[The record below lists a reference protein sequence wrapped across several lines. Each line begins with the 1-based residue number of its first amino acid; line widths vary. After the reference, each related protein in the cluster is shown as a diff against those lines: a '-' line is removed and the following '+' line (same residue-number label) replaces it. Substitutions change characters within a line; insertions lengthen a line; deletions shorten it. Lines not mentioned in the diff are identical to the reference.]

1 MKSNSVTRL
10 GAALSVTAVAL
21 SGIAAAPAVADPKA
35 NTTRVLVGTGS
46 DTTQDVLNGL
56 STAIGYN
63 SDNELMLASYDA
75 ISTNDRNTDFIYPA
89 GLSSAIARP
98 NGSGQGR
105 DVLRTAI
112 GQTGSY
118 SGTTFA
124 GTTATWTTAQVKDTI
139 DFARSSSSASS
150 ADLNSA
156 GVLTYIPFAID
167 GMTYAVSSNSVIP
180 ANLSLGTASV
190 SRDVDGVVGKVSQTL
205 FAIYTCAA
213 TQVVDEAGTVF
224 LADNTYAG
232 SGTTTPIHAY
242 IPQSGSGTRSY
253 WIGKFGLTEATITST
268 YTCLS
273 ATSRGGDHVGSAVQE
288 HSGFALQGDAG
299 AITPFS
305 IPQWVGQANRAEG
318 VVDRRFGAVLGSVN
332 SVSPTTGS
340 GTSYTFN
347 SAAWISG
354 VSALK
359 RSMYN
364 IVPSALAD
372 DATSDVYA
380 MFVGANSAVCQATAA
395 IQAYGFGIDSTCG
408 ATTMRAYAP
417 SIPTIVG
424 SVQSATGSTITVKG
438 VLTSNG
444 NGGATVNVMNGS
456 TQIGTF
462 QIAAG
467 ATEGT
472 TDINVADIAAGT
484 DLTLAVVPNLSG
496 VDEATSAAFDVKE
509 AATASGVL
517 TTSTVRLA
525 AVPKV
530 RITVAGAADTIKP
543 TGTVKV
549 RLTSATGTIVGTAT
563 LVNGVATV
571 NLRKFARIGTYRVVV
586 TYDGDSNFFAANGTS
601 SVLIRVVR

>member
-89 GLSSAIARP
+89 GVSSAIARP

-167 GMTYAVSSNSVIP
+167 GMTYAVSDTSVIP
-180 ANLSLGTASV
+180 SNLSLGTASV

-213 TQVVDEAGTVF
+213 TQVVDENGTVF

-232 SGTTTPIHAY
+232 SGVTTPIHAY

-273 ATSRGGDHVGSAVQE
+273 ATARGGDHVGSAVQE
-288 HSGFALQGDAG
+288 HSGFALQGDPG

-332 SVSPTTGS
+332 AVAPTTGS
-340 GTSYTFN
+340 GTSYVFN

-372 DATSDVYA
+372 DTTSDIYA
-380 MFVGANSAVCQATAA
+380 MFVGANSQVCQATAA
-395 IQAYGFGIDSTCG
+395 IQAYGFGLDSTCG

-424 SVQSATGSTITVKG
+424 SVQSAAGNTITVKG

-472 TDINVADIAAGT
+472 TEINVSDIGVGT
-484 DLTLAVVPNLSG
+484 DLTLNVVPNLSG
-496 VDEATSAAFDVKE
+496 VDEASSAAFDVKE
-509 AATASGVL
+509 AANTTGVL
-517 TTSTVRLA
+517 TTSTVKVK
-525 AVPKV
+525 AVGKV
-530 RITVAGAADTIKP
+530 RVTVAGAADAVKP
-543 TGTVKV
+543 SGIVKIRLSSTGGRV
-549 RLTSATGTIVGTAT
+549 VGTGT

-571 NLRKFARIGTYRVVV
+571 NLAKFTKAGTYRVYVS
-586 TYDGDSNFFAANGTS
+586 YEGDSNFFGSNAATA
-601 SVLIRVVR
+601 VTIRVVK